1 MKLKQI
7 VAMLMAAGVVSAP
20 TLVLAAG
27 AADLSSCCTPADKDY
42 PTPGGNLGNQNLL
55 VAHPYQQVEHQE
67 RGPGVDDARVGGT
80 RNYTQSESGN
90 G

>member
-42 PTPGGNLGNQNLL
+42 PTPGGNLGNQNYSSLTQINKSNIKN
-55 VAHPYQQVEHQE
+55 V
-67 RGPGVDDARVGGT
+67 GPVWMTRVSAAPAT
-80 RNYTQSESGN
+80 TPCSESGN